1 MDAIRI
7 QFRNTQNPFTLILS
21 PLNIEDAEK
30 DFAVEDFIDT
40 SGEPGFLATS
50 GIIYLLFI
58 QCHSGV
64 LRKYKYFLQFTF
76 IYLGNDFS
84 NTSYMVTVPAT
95 EGTNVASGTFTI
107 PINFTIID
115 DDIDEIEQSFGPDVP
130 DNFTCFQIK
139 EGDIKC
145 RGRKGATQIKIID
158 TDRKL

>member
-1 MDAIRI
+1 M
-7 QFRNTQNPFTLILS
+7 
-21 PLNIEDAEK
+21 NIEDAEK

>member
-1 MDAIRI
+1 MAAIRI
-7 QFRNTQNPFTLILS
+7 QFPFTLILS

-145 RGRKGATQIKIID
+145 RGRKGATQIKII
-158 TDRKL
+158 